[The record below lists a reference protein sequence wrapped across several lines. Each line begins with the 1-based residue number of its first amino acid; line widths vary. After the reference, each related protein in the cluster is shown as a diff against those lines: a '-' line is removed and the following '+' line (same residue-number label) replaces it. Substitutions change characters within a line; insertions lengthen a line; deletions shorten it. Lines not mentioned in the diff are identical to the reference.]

1 MSRYLHLRSLSNA
14 TPGRLRVGPRRAS
27 ALVLLGALSTVIA
40 AFGFPMG
47 AASAAS
53 VPRALAP
60 RTSVF
65 CGYAD
70 NASKSTSIS
79 STSLTPS
86 SMAATYSKLK
96 SEETFILANSPS
108 QLKGDFTALFGYLN
122 KFIAELAAVKY
133 NYLKLTPT
141 EIKAFST
148 ADTKQF
154 QADVKSIDTYLT
166 KVCGLKTT
174 AA

>member
-1 MSRYLHLRSLSNA
+1 MSRYLHLRALSNA
-14 TPGRLRVGPRRAS
+14 ATRRPRVGPRRAS
-27 ALVLLGALSTVIA
+27 ALVLLGALSTVVV
-40 AFGFPMG
+40 AFGLPMG
-47 AASAAS
+47 AVSAAS
-53 VPRALAP
+53 APRALAP

-65 CGYAD
+65 CGYAN
-70 NASKSTSIS
+70 NASKSTSI
-79 STSLTPS
+79 TSLTPT

-96 SEETFILANSPS
+96 SEESFVLANSPA
-108 QLKGDFTALFGYLN
+108 QLKGDFTALFSYLN

-141 EIKAFST
+141 QLKAFSSG
-148 ADTKQF
+148 DTKQF

-174 AA
+174 TA

>member
-1 MSRYLHLRSLSNA
+1 MSRSLHLGSLSNA
-14 TPGRLRVGPRRAS
+14 TPVQLRVGPKRAS

-53 VPRALAP
+53 APRVLAP

-65 CGYAD
+65 CSYAN
-70 NASKSTSIS
+70 NASKSTSPS
-79 STSLTPS
+79 SLTPS
-86 SMAATYSKLK
+86 SMAASYSKLK
-96 SEETFILANSPS
+96 SEESFILANSPA
-108 QLKGDFTALFGYLN
+108 QLKGDFTALFTYLN

-141 EIKAFST
+141 ELKAFSS

-154 QADVKSIDTYLT
+154 KADVKSIDTYLT

-174 AA
+174 TA